1 MRGSLEIEC
10 WLLVVV
16 VVVSPCCEKRSREV
30 AGDFAGGG
38 GGISFVENASFSF
51 HVLQPVCVY
60 IPICDPIALVHER
73 RIVCVFQKSILGWLF
88 FFSWT
93 RCLFITDGA
102 KRGIILVYVNL

>member
-1 MRGSLEIEC
+1 MRRSLEIEW

-16 VVVSPCCEKRSREV
+16 VVVSPFCGKLGREA
-30 AGDFAGGG
+30 AGGLGGGG
-38 GGISFVENASFSF
+38 GGISFVENPSFSF

-73 RIVCVFQKSILGWLF
+73 RIVCVFQKSILGRLLF
-88 FFSWT
+88 CSWT

-102 KRGIILVYVNL
+102 KSRIALVDVNL